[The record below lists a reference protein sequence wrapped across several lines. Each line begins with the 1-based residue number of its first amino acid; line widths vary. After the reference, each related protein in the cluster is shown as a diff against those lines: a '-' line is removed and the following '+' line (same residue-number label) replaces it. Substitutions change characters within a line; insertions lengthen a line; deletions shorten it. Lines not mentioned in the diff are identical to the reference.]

1 MKIKKKMTLRSIAG
15 EYVLVPV
22 GESAGEY
29 KGMFMLTET
38 GAYMYSVIEKVD
50 SAFELARMTSEEF
63 DGDFD
68 EILTDANNFI
78 KRLKEY
84 DII

>member
-1 MKIKKKMTLRSIAG
+1 MKIKKKMMLRSIAG

-38 GAYMYSVIEKVD
+38 GAYMYSVIEKAD
-50 SAFELARMTSEEF
+50 SAFELAKMTSEEF

-68 EILTDANNFI
+68 EILSDADEFI
-78 KRLKEY
+78 NRLKEY